1 MSVRVK
7 TILDQK
13 GRDVVTISPD
23 ATLGDAARVLQEHKI
38 GAVVVTGME
47 GRIVGIFTERDLV
60 GAVGKRGGASL
71 AEPVSS
77 VMTANVYRCG
87 EDATMNDVMEMM
99 TSRRF
104 RHVPV
109 ETSGKLSGI
118 ISIGDVVK
126 NRIREVELEAEQIK
140 AYIAG

>member
-38 GAVVVTGME
+38 GALVVTGME

>member
-126 NRIREVELEAEQIK
+126 SRIREIETEAEHIK